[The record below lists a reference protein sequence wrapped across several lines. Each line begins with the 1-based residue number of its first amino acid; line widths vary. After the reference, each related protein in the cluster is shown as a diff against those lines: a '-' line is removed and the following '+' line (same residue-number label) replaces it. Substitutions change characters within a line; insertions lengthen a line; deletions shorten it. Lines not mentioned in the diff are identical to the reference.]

1 MGKDWVG
8 KDKVEGGREGDG
20 GEVGDGDGER
30 KDVHGVGWDGD
41 GDKHREKHW

>member
-1 MGKDWVG
+1 MGKDWEG

-20 GEVGDGDGER
+20 GEVGDGER